1 MKKSL
6 LKFCCGMIAFSM
18 LLTVH
23 SCRKENC
30 AVLSENR
37 LVPLKEEAKTGNQY
51 WMICAIGH
59 DGLKCPG
66 CVTINGKRVHIDCQ
80 GEGHACQKATRILLQ
95 WSVDSVLSA
104 TTLDTFDLTNLG
116 VFNMPARS
124 LSLEIDE
131 GGCSYL
137 NIPSQLV
144 YRDTTTQQFTFTGL
158 FFSDRAAYSND

>member
-1 MKKSL
+1 MKKKL
-6 LKFCCGMIAFSM
+6 LYLCCGMIAFST
-18 LLTVH
+18 LLTIH

-30 AVLSENR
+30 AVMSENR
-37 LVPLKEEAKTGNQY
+37 LFQSSDGAKTDNQY

-59 DGLKCPG
+59 DGSKCPG

-80 GEGHACQKATRILLQ
+80 GEGHECQKATRILLQ

-104 TTLDTFDLTNLG
+104 TTLDTFDLTNLDI
-116 VFNMPARS
+116 FNMPARS

-131 GGCSYL
+131 GVYSYL

-144 YRDTTTQQFTFTGL
+144 YRDTTTLQFTFTGL
-158 FFSDRAAYSND
+158 SFTSRPLY

>member
-1 MKKSL
+1 
-6 LKFCCGMIAFSM
+6 MIAFSM

-23 SCRKENC
+23 SCQKENR

-51 WMICAIGH
+51 WMICAMGH
-59 DGLKCPG
+59 DGSKCPG
-66 CVTINGKRVHIDCQ
+66 CVMINGKMMHIDCQ
-80 GEGHACQKATRILLQ
+80 GEGHECQKATRILLQ

-104 TTLDTFDLTNLG
+104 TTLDTFDLTNLDI
-116 VFNMPARS
+116 FNMPARS

-131 GGCSYL
+131 GVYSYL

-144 YRDTTTQQFTFTGL
+144 YRDTTTLQFTFTGL
-158 FFSDRAAYSND
+158 SLTNKPLY

>member
-1 MKKSL
+1 MKKKL
-6 LKFCCGMIAFSM
+6 LYLCCGVIAFSM

-23 SCRKENC
+23 SCRKENR

-37 LVPLKEEAKTGNQY
+37 MVPLKEEAKTGNQY

-59 DGLKCPG
+59 DGSKCPG

-80 GEGHACQKATRILLQ
+80 GEGHECQKATRIMLQ

-104 TTLDTFDLTNLG
+104 TTLDTFDLTNLDI
-116 VFNMPARS
+116 FNMPARS

-131 GGCSYL
+131 GVYSYL

-144 YRDTTTQQFTFTGL
+144 YRDTATLQFTFTGL
-158 FFSDRAAYSND
+158 SFSNTALY

>member
-1 MKKSL
+1 MKKKL
-6 LKFCCGMIAFSM
+6 LYLCCGMIAFSM

-23 SCRKENC
+23 SCRKENR

-51 WMICAIGH
+51 WMICAMGH
-59 DGLKCPG
+59 DGSKCPG
-66 CVTINGKRVHIDCQ
+66 CVMINGKMMHIDCQ
-80 GEGHACQKATRILLQ
+80 GEGHECQKATRILLQ

-104 TTLDTFDLTNLG
+104 TTLDTFDLTNLDI
-116 VFNMPARS
+116 FNMPARS

-131 GGCSYL
+131 GVYSYL

-144 YRDTTTQQFTFTGL
+144 YRDTTTLQFTFTGL
-158 FFSDRAAYSND
+158 SFTNRPLY